1 MLLLFFLI
9 RFLGLFEKK
18 QVFVLFLEKNTKI
31 LLNCLYCIRKYHHFQ
46 NYTIITCY
54 TYYGIQI

>member
-1 MLLLFFLI
+1 MVLF
-9 RFLGLFEKK
+9 FEKK
-18 QVFVLFLEKNTKI
+18 QVFVLLKKKTQKPHSEFFVL
-31 LLNCLYCIRKYHHFQ
+31 HHAISPFQ